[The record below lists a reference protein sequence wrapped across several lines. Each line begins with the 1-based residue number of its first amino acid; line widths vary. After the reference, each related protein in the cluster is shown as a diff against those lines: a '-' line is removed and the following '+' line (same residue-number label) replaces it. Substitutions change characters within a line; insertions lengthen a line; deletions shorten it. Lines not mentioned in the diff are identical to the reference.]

1 MGLAPLIVERIFATI
16 REVVKGG
23 MTLLL
28 VEQNAKLAL
37 SMCEFGYVMDGG
49 TITLSGEARA
59 LLDNEA
65 LRKAYLG
72 E

>member
-23 MTLLL
+23 LTLLL

-37 SMCEFGYVMDGG
+37 SMCDFG
-49 TITLSGEARA
+49 
-59 LLDNEA
+59 
-65 LRKAYLG
+65 
-72 E
+72 